1 MRKKTILY
9 ILIVFGFMACQND
22 ELITIGDDFI
32 DGQTNVSLVD
42 SISLKMSTFKIDSLE
57 TSLSPYLTVG
67 SYTDEYFG
75 DITSEAYFQLEMP
88 MALIADD
95 EIYDSI
101 VIKLPYTGL
110 SYGDTLLPQTINVH
124 RVIEDIE
131 PGDEYDD
138 LPYLYNTSRFDYDP
152 EILGSATIVHK
163 PNFRDSLIIRLND
176 ELGKEFLELLRDE
189 DDEIDI
195 SSDFLDIFHGVA
207 LVPGNENNSIL
218 SFKADSAMKIIL
230 YTHIVEEEK
239 HEKSYSFVK
248 SDALNH
254 CNNLVS
260 DVSGT
265 ELSKLGSQKEEV
277 YSYEMDEMTFLQ
289 GGTGIV
295 TRIDFPGIGKILE
308 VEYKNILYKAELVL
322 KPVPG
327 SFKSK
332 ELPASLIL
340 FQTDKYNNL
349 LSQYTDDLGNPIT
362 STLHYDEYYDENNY
376 YTFDITTFIY
386 NELSDGYVDPDNGL
400 LVMLPNS
407 EFYGTLDR
415 LVFDTRS
422 ATRYRPILNL
432 YYVFYN

>member
-1 MRKKTILY
+1 MHKKTIIY
-9 ILIVFGFMACQND
+9 ILILCGFIACEND
-22 ELITIGDDFI
+22 ELITIGDNFI
-32 DGQTNVSLVD
+32 DGQTNVALVD
-42 SISLKMSTFKIDSLE
+42 SISLKMSTLKIDSLE
-57 TSLSPYLTVG
+57 SSSSTNLNVG

-75 DITSEAYFQLEMP
+75 DITSTAYFQLEMP
-88 MALIADD
+88 TSLIADD

-101 VIKLPYTGL
+101 VIKLPYSGL

-138 LPYLYNTSRFDYDP
+138 LPYLYNTSKFDYDT
-152 EILGSATIVHK
+152 EILGTATVVPK
-163 PNFRDSLIIRLND
+163 PNFHDSIMIRLND
-176 ELGKEFLELLRDE
+176 ELGKEFLDILRDE

-195 SSDFLDIFHGVA
+195 SSDFLDIFHGIA

-218 SFKADSAMKIIL
+218 SFKADSAMKVIL

-239 HEKSYSFVK
+239 IEKSYSFVK
-248 SDALNH
+248 GEVLNH
-254 CNNLVS
+254 CNNIVS

-265 ELSKLGSQKEEV
+265 VLSKLGTQKEEV
-277 YSYEMDEMTFLQ
+277 YSYEMDEMTFVQ

-327 SFKSK
+327 SFGSK
-332 ELPASLIL
+332 ELPSTLVL
-340 FQTDKYNNL
+340 YETDKYNNL
-349 LSQYTDDLGNPIT
+349 VNMYTDDSGNAIV
-362 STLHYDEYYDENNY
+362 STLYYDEFYDENNY
-376 YTFDITTFIY
+376 YTFDITSFIY
-386 NELSDGYVDPDNGL
+386 NELSDGFVDPDHGL
-400 LVMLPNS
+400 LVTLPDS
-407 EFYGTLDR
+407 EFKSSLDR
-415 LVFDTRS
+415 IVFDTRS
-422 ATRYRPILNL
+422 TTKYRPILNL